1 MYSQKY
7 HINYLLKI
15 WLISLLL
22 LITLIILIGGLTRLT
37 DSGLSITSWELFV
50 GFLPPLNH
58 NDWIKYFDLYKEIPE
73 FKKQNFNMTLNEF
86 KIIFWWEWI
95 HRQLGRFIGLVS
107 LLPMIYFSYKYGSW
121 ILKKYSLIFLL
132 ICFQGFIGW
141 YMVSSGLIE
150 RVDVSHYRLS
160 LHLTTAFIILS
171 LIFWKFLELTDI
183 KPKDIPI
190 KQSLIKIFLLLLFL
204 QLIFGAFVSGMDAG
218 TIYNTWPLMGSSYF
232 PDDSKLVEFLDINF
246 FGDPSIMQFV
256 HRNLAYIIVLYYL
269 NLLFFVINTKNQY
282 FYKPILLIGLILL
295 IQIFLGILTILSGVK
310 IIYASL
316 HQINSILIILSTL
329 YFLYISKYK
338 KSI

>member
-58 NDWIKYFDLYKEIPE
+58 NDWIEYFDLYKEIPE
-73 FKKQNFNMTLNEF
+73 FKKQNFNMSLNEF

-95 HRQLGRFIGLVS
+95 HRQLGRLIGLVS
-107 LLPMIYFSYKYGSW
+107 LLPMIYFSHKYGAW
-121 ILKKYSLIFLL
+121 ILKKYSLIFFL

-160 LHLTTAFIILS
+160 LHLTTAFVILS

-183 KPKDIPI
+183 KSMEIQI
-190 KQSLIKIFLLLLFL
+190 KQSLIKIFILLLFL

-246 FGDPSIMQFV
+246 FGDPSIMQFI
-256 HRNLAYIIVLYYL
+256 HRNEVRH
-269 NLLFFVINTKNQY
+269 N
-282 FYKPILLIGLILL
+282 
-295 IQIFLGILTILSGVK
+295 
-310 IIYASL
+310 
-316 HQINSILIILSTL
+316 
-329 YFLYISKYK
+329 
-338 KSI
+338 